1 MPARIIGIGTTLG
14 TKQNFADGCAPV
26 GTGDSRR
33 HACPQQIAVRGQGDH
48 LLQRGRCAAEIDARP
63 VEGEALQA
71 RLSTRGARPESRS
84 GCHSHAD
91 CQSRVR
97 KKQRITTAAQPPA
110 ALRVLMARTCL

>member
-1 MPARIIGIGTTLG
+1 MPARIIGVQRSERNRTLLTAVHQSVPVTRDDMHVHSRLLSGARVTTCSSVAVVLL
-14 TKQNFADGCAPV
+14 
-26 GTGDSRR
+26 RR
-33 HACPQQIAVRGQGDH
+33 P
-48 LLQRGRCAAEIDARP
+48 P